1 MTPRECER
9 RYETIISR
17 KARLASAPT
26 DRARKVRTK
35 ALRRANRKHVES
47 MAEFLGVGERVPVV
61 VDTQDWQYKYAL
73 IAQHPFRTP
82 RALRSLQVFDWVA
95 LCA

>member
-47 MAEFLGVGERVPVV
+47 MAEFLGVGEPMLVLRTDSVGVFSAQIRVNGRPVV
-61 VDTQDWQYKYAL
+61 CTPPFFYKL
-73 IAQHPFRTP
+73 
-82 RALRSLQVFDWVA
+82 VA
-95 LCA
+95 A